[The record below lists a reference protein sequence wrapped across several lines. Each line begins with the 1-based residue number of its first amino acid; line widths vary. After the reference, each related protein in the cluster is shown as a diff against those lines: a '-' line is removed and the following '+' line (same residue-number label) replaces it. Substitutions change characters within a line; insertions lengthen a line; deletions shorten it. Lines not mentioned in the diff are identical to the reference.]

1 MLIKCVNLWNL
12 DKSHLNIS
20 LSIRVPSDSH
30 KPHDLPQHKT
40 EQLVREFVSF
50 RCSKLVTRKQS
61 DIILQCVA
69 HRNLIHTC
77 VNLMIIPIKIPL
89 QIKMEQREKWRKN
102 SSPQCWLRFDY
113 YFTNVIIA
121 SYHVQNNN
129 QPSKY
134 QLVVV
139 SAQNITKL
147 LTCFVHRVPFQIRRH
162 GMEISFFYPSP
173 QVLTTFFLPIH
184 RILKGCIG
192 SDSQF

>member
-1 MLIKCVNLWNL
+1 MRYLWNL
-12 DKSHLNIS
+12 GKSHLNIS
-20 LSIRVPSDSH
+20 LSFRVPSDSH

-40 EQLVREFVSF
+40 EQLIREFVSF

-139 SAQNITKL
+139 SAQILPNSGLALYIAFLFKFAATEWKL
-147 LTCFVHRVPFQIRRH
+147 VFSTHR
-162 GMEISFFYPSP
+162 
-173 QVLTTFFLPIH
+173 H
-184 RILKGCIG
+184 R
-192 SDSQF
+192 F